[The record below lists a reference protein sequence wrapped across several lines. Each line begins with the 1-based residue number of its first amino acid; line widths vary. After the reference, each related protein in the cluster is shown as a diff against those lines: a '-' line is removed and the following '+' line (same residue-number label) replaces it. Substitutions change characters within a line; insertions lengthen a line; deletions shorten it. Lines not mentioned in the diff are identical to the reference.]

1 MTDNS
6 APTTPAKGLAQ
17 CCLKTVETHGKN
29 NTMMT
34 CPVCEKIIKYF
45 TDASAFRNYHKFCIS
60 RRREFAIEESKNYH
74 LIAFDRP
81 V

>member
-1 MTDNS
+1 MTDS
-6 APTTPAKGLAQ
+6 TAPRAPIQGLAP
-17 CCLKTVETHGKN
+17 CCLRTVEEHGKN

-34 CPVCEKIIKYF
+34 CSVCEKIIKYF
-45 TDASAFRNYHKFCIS
+45 TDAAAFRNYHKFCTS
-60 RRREFAIEESKNYH
+60 RNREFAVEENKNYH

>member
-1 MTDNS
+1 MTDSS
-6 APTTPAKGLAQ
+6 APTALGLAS
-17 CCLKTVETHGKN
+17 CCLQTVEAHGKN
-29 NTMMT
+29 NAMMT

-45 TDASAFRNYHKFCIS
+45 TDAAAFRNYHKFCIS
-60 RRREFAIEESKNYH
+60 RKREFAVEESKNYH